1 MPSEK
6 TSYVT
11 AATSA
16 LLAAAMF
23 LNSPAANAQTKIEPD
38 PRLNWWREARFGMFI
53 HFGAY
58 STLGG
63 QWKDQKNTRRQ
74 VAEQIRDWAH
84 IPEEEYQTAV
94 KQFNPVKFD
103 ADQWVTIAKQAGMK
117 YIVITTK
124 HHDGFCLFDSKYT
137 DYDVMSTPFKRDIM
151 KELADACRRGGIKM
165 CWYYSIMDWH
175 HPDYTPVRPWET
187 NRSTEGAQFDRYF
200 GFLKNQLNELATN
213 YGKIGVMWFD
223 GEWEDTWDHQHGQEV
238 YDYLRKLDPD
248 LIINNR
254 VDRGRIGPGKFT
266 GFGSM
271 MNGRTKEGGFAG
283 DFETPEQGIPK
294 ASLGT
299 DWETCMTMNHTWGYS
314 KHDQDWKSTEDLIR
328 KLVDIASKG
337 GNFLMNVGPMG
348 DGQFPPAIVER
359 LEAIG
364 AWMKVNGESIYGT
377 SGSPFERPDWGR
389 CTQKPLPGGKTRL
402 YLHVFSWP
410 EDKLLTVAGLEN
422 KPSAAYLLS
431 DSARTPLRVTQQG
444 GATVIAVPAAAPD
457 PIDTVI
463 VLDIEGQPR
472 VGSPR

>member
-1 MPSEK
+1 MPLPRRSF
-6 TSYVT
+6 VI
-11 AATSA
+11 AAIFV
-16 LLAAAMF
+16 LLTAAMF
-23 LNSPAANAQTKIEPD
+23 LVAPVANAQTKVQLD
-38 PRLNWWREARFGMFI
+38 PRLQWWREARFGMFI

-84 IPEEEYQTAV
+84 IPEEEYQTVV

-103 ADQWVTIAKQAGMK
+103 ADQWVALAKKAGMK

-151 KELADACRRGGIKM
+151 KELADACRRGGIKI

-187 NRSTEGAQFDRYF
+187 NRSTEGARFDRYF
-200 GFLKNQLNELATN
+200 GFLKNQLKELVTN
-213 YGKIGVMWFD
+213 YGKIGVLWFD

-294 ASLGT
+294 ASLGA

-314 KHDQDWKSTEDLIR
+314 KHDQDWKSPEDLIR

-377 SGSPFERPDWGR
+377 SGSPFEKLTWGR
-389 CTQKPLPGGKTRL
+389 CTQKPLADGKTRL
-402 YLHVFSWP
+402 YLHVFNWP
-410 EDKLLTVAGLEN
+410 EDGKLVIPKLEN
-422 KPSAAYLLS
+422 KIVMASLLS
-431 DSARTPLRVTQQG
+431 SPANALKFSQQEN
-444 GATVIAVPAAAPD
+444 ATVVGVPAEAPD

-463 VLDIEGQPR
+463 VLDIEGPAR
-472 VGSPR
+472 VKVVR